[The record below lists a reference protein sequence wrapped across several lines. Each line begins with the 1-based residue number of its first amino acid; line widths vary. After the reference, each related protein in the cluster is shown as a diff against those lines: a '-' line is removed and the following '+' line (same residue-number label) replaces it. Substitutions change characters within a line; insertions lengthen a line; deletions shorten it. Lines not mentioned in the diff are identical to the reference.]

1 MEIDIIGLIRD
12 VPELLFFL
20 VLGFGYL
27 IGNIRFKGFELG
39 STTGV
44 LLAGLFFGHFG
55 FKIPANTLEIGFILF
70 IYSVGLQAGPRFF
83 SVFLEDG
90 LKYVSLALVV
100 SMTAVGLSFGLS
112 SYFGLSKGI
121 SAGLLAGSL
130 TSTPTLAAAR
140 DAVQSGL
147 AKVPDV
153 QSANLII
160 QDMGSAYAITYLFG
174 LIGLLIFIRLIP
186 PLLKIN
192 LSEEACKLAKQKR
205 LAPEEDE
212 DTDAGHGQ
220 MLRAYQVQS
229 DQVMGKPLRDLRFT
243 TRTGCVIQKV
253 LRKDEM
259 FTPGADTVLEKDD
272 RVSVLGALEGHEV
285 MEKMLGPEI
294 LDRNL
299 LAIPTKTHEV
309 VVTHPDVVGKTLGEL
324 HYLARYGCFVTKV
337 NRSHVELPIDE
348 STVLEKG
355 DVVRVSGGKDRLEEL
370 TKKLGHVERN
380 IIQTDLL
387 TFAFGIAA
395 GLFIGKITFK
405 VGALSVG
412 LGTAGGLLLT
422 GILIGFLRSIHPT
435 FGRVPPAARW
445 LFMEMGLLFFMAGIG
460 LKAGQGIVQ
469 AILTVGPLLFFSGI
483 LVTTIPIIVGFLF
496 GKYVLKF
503 NTAILL
509 GAITGAMTSTP
520 ALNTVIRAANSPI
533 PSLGYAGTYAF
544 ANVFLALAGT
554 VIMML

>member
-27 IGNIRFKGFELG
+27 IGNITFRGFELG

-55 FKIPANTLEIGFILF
+55 FEIPANTLEIGFILF

-90 LKYVSLALVV
+90 LKYFSLALVV
-100 SMTAVGLSFGLS
+100 SMTAVGLAFGLS
-112 SYFGLSKGI
+112 SYFGLSQGI
-121 SAGLLAGSL
+121 SAGLLAGAL

-140 DAVQSGL
+140 DAVHSGL
-147 AKVPDV
+147 ARITDD

-160 QDMGSAYAITYLFG
+160 QDMGSAYAITYVFG
-174 LIGLLIFIRLIP
+174 LIGLLVFIRLIP
-186 PLLKIN
+186 SLLKVN
-192 LSEEACKLAKQKR
+192 LSEEASKLARQKR

-212 DTDAGHGQ
+212 DADTGGDQ

-253 LRKDEM
+253 LRQDAM
-259 FTPGADTVLEKDD
+259 FRPGADTVLEKDD
-272 RVSVLGALEGHEV
+272 RVSVLGPLEGHET
-285 MEKMLGPEI
+285 MEKLLGPEI
-294 LDRNL
+294 LDRHL

-309 VVTHPDVVGKTLGEL
+309 VVTHADVVGRPLGEL
-324 HYLARYGCFVTKV
+324 HLLARYGCYVTKV

-355 DVVRVSGGKDRLEEL
+355 DVVRVSGDKDRLEEL
-370 TKKLGHVERN
+370 TKRLGHVERK

-405 VGALSVG
+405 VGAVSVG

-445 LFMEMGLLFFMAGIG
+445 LFMELGLLFFMAGIG

-469 AILTVGPLLFFSGI
+469 AIVTVGPLLFFSGI
-483 LVTTIPIIVGFLF
+483 LVTTIPVIVGFLF
-496 GKYVLKF
+496 GKYILKF